1 MVVVGTSKFT
11 GSFCGTQEVSTS
23 SRTLSTHTEQVE
35 QLTLARSIGETMWDH
50 RNTAN
55 NEIETATLSNE
66 VDKGLRILSNTTQK
80 FAQQSVEM
88 LSPELAENNDSTSG
102 ISGEIEH

>member
-1 MVVVGTSKFT
+1 M
-11 GSFCGTQEVSTS
+11 
-23 SRTLSTHTEQVE
+23 
-35 QLTLARSIGETMWDH
+35 TLARSIGETMWDH